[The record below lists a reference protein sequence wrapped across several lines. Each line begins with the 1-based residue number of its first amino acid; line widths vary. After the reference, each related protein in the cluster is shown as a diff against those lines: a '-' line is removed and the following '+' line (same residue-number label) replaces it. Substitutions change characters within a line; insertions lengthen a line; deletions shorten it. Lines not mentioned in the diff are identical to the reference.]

1 MAGKAIL
8 MICDGLGDRQ
18 IKGKTPLQRARRP
31 NMNGLASKGIT
42 GLMHTIAPGV
52 TPGSDTAHLA
62 LFSYDPYTCYQGR
75 GVYEALGAGLELEE
89 GDIAFRCNFATVSE
103 RMVVTDRRAGR
114 ISGIGTELA
123 KELNGQKVDST
134 EIVFKAT
141 TEHRGVL
148 VLRGE
153 GLSRNVSDVDPH
165 EASVAVLKSKPLDG
179 TMEAKRTAFILNRF
193 TELSYEVLSVH
204 PINIEREKKGKL
216 PANIVLARGAG
227 AYSRLDSLQEKFGIK
242 SACVAGGALYKGVA
256 RAVGMDVIDVKGATG
271 TADTNLM
278 AKAAA
283 VKSALGNHDVVF
295 LHIKATD
302 NFSHDGDVKGKVKMI
317 EKIDK
322 VVGYLMKTEAYII
335 LTGDHSTPCALKNH
349 SADPLPIVIYGE
361 GVRVDDVKRFDE
373 ISCMRGG
380 LGHMRGLDVMPV
392 ILSLIGKSKIFGS

>member
-1 MAGKAIL
+1 MTSKAVL
-8 MICDGLGDRQ
+8 VICDGLGDRQ
-18 IKGKTPLQRARRP
+18 IKGKTPLQMAKRP
-31 NMNGLASKGIT
+31 NMNMLASKGIT
-42 GLMHTIAPGV
+42 GLMYTIAPGV
-52 TPGSDTAHLA
+52 IPGSDTAHLA
-62 LFSYDPYTCYQGR
+62 IFSYDPYECYQGR

-114 ISGIGTELA
+114 ISGVGPELA
-123 KELNGQKVDST
+123 KGLNGQKIDST
-134 EIVFKAT
+134 EVIFKAT

-165 EASVAVLKSKPLDG
+165 EANVPVLKSKPLDG

-193 TELSYEVLSVH
+193 TEISNDILKDN
-204 PINIEREKKGKL
+204 PINVEREKKGKP
-216 PANIVLARGAG
+216 PANVVLARGAG
-227 AYSRLDSLQEKFGIK
+227 AYSRLDTLHKKFGIR
-242 SACVAGGALYKGVA
+242 SACIAGGALYKGVA
-256 RAVGMDVIDVKGATG
+256 RAVGMDVIDVQGATG
-271 TADTNLM
+271 AADTNLM

-283 VKSALGNHDVVF
+283 VKSALSEYDIVF

-322 VVGYLMKTEAYII
+322 VIGLLIKTGAYII
-335 LTGDHSTPCALKNH
+335 LSGDHSTPCALKNH
-349 SADPLPIVIYGE
+349 SADPLPIAIYGE

-373 ISCMRGG
+373 ISCMKGG
-380 LGHMRGLDVMPV
+380 LGRIRGVDVMPLM
-392 ILSLIGKSKIFGS
+392 LSYIGKTHIFGS

>member
-8 MICDGLGDRQ
+8 IVCDGLGDRQ

-31 NMNGLASKGIT
+31 NMNALASKGIS
-42 GLMHTIAPGV
+42 GLMHTIAPGII
-52 TPGSDTAHLA
+52 PGSDTAHLA
-62 LFSYDPYTCYQGR
+62 LLSYDPYVCYQGR

-89 GDIAFRCNFATVSE
+89 GDIAFRCNFATVDDM
-103 RMVVTDRRAGR
+103 MVVTDRRAGR
-114 ISGIGTELA
+114 ISGVGPELA

-134 EIVFKAT
+134 DIVFKAT

-165 EASVAVLKSKPLDG
+165 EANVPVMKSKPLDG
-179 TMEAKRTAFILNRF
+179 TMESKRTAFILNRF
-193 TELSYEVLSVH
+193 TSLSHEVLMDN
-204 PINIEREKKGKL
+204 PINIEREKKGKP

-227 AYSRLDSLQEKFGIK
+227 AYSRLDSLQDKFGIK
-242 SACVAGGALYKGVA
+242 SACIAGGALYKGVA

-271 TADTNLM
+271 TADTDLM

-283 VKSALGNHDVVF
+283 AKSALSDYDIVF
-295 LHIKATD
+295 VHVKATD
-302 NFSHDGDVKGKVKMI
+302 NFSHDGDVNGKIRMI

-322 VVGYLMKTEAYII
+322 MVGYLMKTGAYII

-349 SADPLPIVIYGE
+349 CADPLPVTIFGE
-361 GVRVDDVKRFDE
+361 SLRLDGVKKFDE
-373 ISCMRGG
+373 ISCMAGG
-380 LGHMRGLDVMPV
+380 LGRIRGLDVMPL
-392 ILSLIGKSKIFGS
+392 ILSYTGRLKIFGS

>member
-1 MAGKAIL
+1 MVGKAIL
-8 MICDGLGDRQ
+8 IVCDGLGDRQ

-31 NMNGLASKGIT
+31 NMNALASKGIT
-42 GLMHTIAPGV
+42 GIMHTIGQGII
-52 TPGSDTAHLA
+52 PGSDTAHLA
-62 LFSYDPYTCYQGR
+62 LFSYDPHTFYQGR

-89 GDIAFRCNFATVSE
+89 GDVAFRCNFATVDD

-114 ISGIGTELA
+114 ISGVGQELA

-165 EASVAVLKSKPLDG
+165 DSGVAVLKSKPLDG
-179 TMEAKRTAFILNRF
+179 TMEAKRTSFILNRF
-193 TELSYEVLSVH
+193 TALSNEVLREN
-204 PINIEREKKGKL
+204 PINIEREKEGKP

-227 AYSRLDSLQEKFGIK
+227 AYSQLDTLQEKFGIK

-256 RAVGMDVIDVKGATG
+256 RAVGMEIIDVKGATG
-271 TADTNLM
+271 TADSDLM
-278 AKAAA
+278 AKASAA
-283 VKSALGNHDVVF
+283 KNALSDCDFVF
-295 LHIKATD
+295 VHVKATD
-302 NFSHDGDVKGKVKMI
+302 NFSHDGDVNGKVKMI

-322 VVGYLMKTEAYII
+322 MVGYLMKTGAYIL

-349 SADPLPIVIYGE
+349 SADPLPIAIYGE
-361 GVRVDDVKRFDE
+361 GVRVDSVRKYDE
-373 ISCMRGG
+373 IACMAGG
-380 LGHMRGLDVMPV
+380 LGHIKGLDVMPL
-392 ILSLIGKSKIFGS
+392 ILSYIGKSKIFGS